1 MEQRSMKRL
10 EGRRALVTA
19 AGQGIGRAITLR
31 FASEGARV
39 VAVDIDEAA
48 LSSLE
53 RDGIRIACADATD
66 PQAMQ
71 DVLAL
76 DDGADVVANCVGWVH
91 HGTLLDCPP
100 DAWRR
105 SFAINVD
112 SVYTLTR
119 LALPGML
126 ERGHGCFV
134 NIASLAGQ
142 RGALNRAAY
151 SATKAAIVGLTKAV
165 AADYAGRGIRCNAI
179 CPAMID
185 TPSLADRIAATPDP
199 VATRNLFI
207 SRHPVGRLGTAD
219 EVAALA
225 AYLASDEGGFMTGA
239 ALILDGGA
247 AI

>member
-1 MEQRSMKRL
+1 MKRL
-10 EGRRALVTA
+10 DGRRALVTA
-19 AGQGIGRAITLR
+19 AGQGIGRAIALR
-31 FASEGARV
+31 FAQEGASV

-48 LSSLE
+48 LVPLASH
-53 RDGIRIACADATD
+53 GIRTVRADATD
-66 PQAMQ
+66 PQAIAA
-71 DVLAL
+71 VLAL
-76 DDGADVVANCVGWVH
+76 DEGPDVVANCVGWVH
-91 HGTLLDCPP
+91 QGTLLDCPP

-112 SVYTLTR
+112 SVYTVTR

-126 ERGHGCFV
+126 ARGRGCFV

-142 RGALNRAAY
+142 RGAVNRAAY

-165 AADYAGRGIRCNAI
+165 AADFASRGIRCNAI
-179 CPAMID
+179 CPAMVD
-185 TPSLADRIAATPDP
+185 TPSLAERIAATPDP

-225 AYLASDEGGFMTGA
+225 AYLASDESGFMTGA